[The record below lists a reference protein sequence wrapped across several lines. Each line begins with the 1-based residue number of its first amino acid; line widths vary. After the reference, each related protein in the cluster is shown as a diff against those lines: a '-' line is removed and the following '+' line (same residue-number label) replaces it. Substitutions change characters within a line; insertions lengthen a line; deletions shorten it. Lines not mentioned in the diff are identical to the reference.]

1 MGSLLSTTAAA
12 AAAGPLAASESS
24 DASLPLAEPASAAG
38 GAAGGAAAAAGG
50 GATAASGGGGGI
62 LGGLSGL
69 RSGYESVVSA
79 IIRPPRAAYTAA
91 ALGPRAFEFRGAAV
105 ARLDSFGAVVNAR
118 GQRLACSPWVPAGG
132 GGGGGGPRP
141 AVVYLHGNS
150 SSRVG
155 ALEAL
160 ETVLGTGASLFAFD
174 CAGSGLSEGDW
185 VTLGWHER
193 DDVAAV
199 VAYLRAD
206 PGVSAVALWGRSMG
220 AATALLH
227 VHRDPS
233 IAGLVLDSCFADLRQ
248 LANELVDASKAQVP
262 YHVPASARAVAQRPA
277 QRARRARSR
286 RQRTLPPA
294 FRSLLPAA
302 RARAGHCRRRGTA
315 PGAHLCRKA
324 HRHGHF
330 RRLAGEGGHA
340 RVCAGGACARQRSV
354 ARSARAGMM
363 RCRAPLSP
371 LPPPP
376 PQLIISG
383 ERDTFVPPHHA
394 RQIYRAYA
402 GDKNLLLLPQGDHNS
417 MRPRS
422 CHDSI
427 AAFLTA
433 ALRAPAHLALV
444 DGAAA
449 SLRGL
454 QLRGLVPP
462 TAAAAAVEHAGGRAG
477 LALAATPS
485 LDIGPAAL
493 SPKVVPMHAFMS
505 SPGSVVRR
513 VSHSAPDGP
522 AAGDNGGTPAA
533 AATASTQSTAA
544 APRPAAASAPPPPPP
559 MPPAADFGLEFAGLD
574 DLVARNLPSPPVVP
588 PSRAVRGGGTVARG

>member
-118 GQRLACSPWVPAGG
+118 GQRLACSHWVPAGG

-220 AATALLH
+220 AATARAPRPLH
-227 VHRDPS
+227 RRPRP
-233 IAGLVLDSCFADLRQ
+233 RQ
-248 LANELVDASKAQVP
+248 LLRRP
-262 YHVPASARAVAQRPA
+262 PPAR
-277 QRARRARSR
+277 QRARRCQQGAGALPRAGECPRRRAAPGAAGPARA
-286 RQRTLPPA
+286 QPPPA
-294 FRSLLPAA
+294 HTATRSPLAPPR
-302 RARAGHCRRRGTA
+302 RARACRA
-315 PGAHLCRKA
+315 L
-324 HRHGHF
+324 
-330 RRLAGEGGHA
+330 
-340 RVCAGGACARQRSV
+340 S
-354 ARSARAGMM
+354 SARHCAW
-363 RCRAPLSP
+363 CAPLS
-371 LPPPP
+371 
-376 PQLIISG
+376 
-383 ERDTFVPPHHA
+383 
-394 RQIYRAYA
+394 
-402 GDKNLLLLPQGDHNS
+402 QG
-417 MRPRS
+417 
-422 CHDSI
+422 
-427 AAFLTA
+427 
-433 ALRAPAHLALV
+433 APAWTF
-444 DGAAA
+444 
-449 SLRGL
+449 S
-454 QLRGLVPP
+454 
-462 TAAAAAVEHAGGRAG
+462 T
-477 LALAATPS
+477 S
-485 LDIGPAAL
+485 
-493 SPKVVPMHAFMS
+493 
-505 SPGSVVRR
+505 RR
-513 VSHSAPDGP
+513 
-522 AAGDNGGTPAA
+522 
-533 AATASTQSTAA
+533 
-544 APRPAAASAPPPPPP
+544 
-559 MPPAADFGLEFAGLD
+559 
-574 DLVARNLPSPPVVP
+574 
-588 PSRAVRGGGTVARG
+588 

>member
-1 MGSLLSTTAAA
+1 MCRRYVAAPVSGRGGRA
-12 AAAGPLAASESS
+12 PREPPPP
-24 DASLPLAEPASAAG
+24 SLPLP
-38 GAAGGAAAAAGG
+38 
-50 GATAASGGGGGI
+50 
-62 LGGLSGL
+62 
-69 RSGYESVVSA
+69 
-79 IIRPPRAAYTAA
+79 
-91 ALGPRAFEFRGAAV
+91 
-105 ARLDSFGAVVNAR
+105 
-118 GQRLACSPWVPAGG
+118 
-132 GGGGGGPRP
+132 
-141 AVVYLHGNS
+141 
-150 SSRVG
+150 
-155 ALEAL
+155 
-160 ETVLGTGASLFAFD
+160 
-174 CAGSGLSEGDW
+174 
-185 VTLGWHER
+185 
-193 DDVAAV
+193 
-199 VAYLRAD
+199 
-206 PGVSAVALWGRSMG
+206 
-220 AATALLH
+220 LL
-227 VHRDPS
+227 
-233 IAGLVLDSCFADLRQ
+233 
-248 LANELVDASKAQVP
+248 
-262 YHVPASARAVAQRPA
+262 
-277 QRARRARSR
+277 
-286 RQRTLPPA
+286 
-294 FRSLLPAA
+294 
-302 RARAGHCRRRGTA
+302 
-315 PGAHLCRKA
+315 
-324 HRHGHF
+324 
-330 RRLAGEGGHA
+330 
-340 RVCAGGACARQRSV
+340 
-354 ARSARAGMM
+354 
-363 RCRAPLSP
+363 
-371 LPPPP
+371 P

-533 AATASTQSTAA
+533 VASTLSTAA
-544 APRPAAASAPPPPPP
+544 APRPAAASAPPPPP